1 MCWGVSGILQCASS
15 LGRWCGWYNGLHGP
29 GGCMKVDFPFYFYVL
44 TVLLSIG
51 SLVSGNLTMLGI
63 GLLFAVIA
71 ILIEREKNE
80 NTAK

>member
-1 MCWGVSGILQCASS
+1 
-15 LGRWCGWYNGLHGP
+15 
-29 GGCMKVDFPFYFYVL
+29 MKVDFPFYFYIL
-44 TVLLSIG
+44 TVFLSIG

-71 ILIEREKNE
+71 ILIERERNE